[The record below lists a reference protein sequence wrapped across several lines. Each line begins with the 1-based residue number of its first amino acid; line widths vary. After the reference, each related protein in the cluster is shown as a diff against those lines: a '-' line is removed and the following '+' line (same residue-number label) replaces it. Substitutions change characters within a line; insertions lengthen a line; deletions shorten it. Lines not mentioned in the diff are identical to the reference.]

1 MPPPPRIL
9 LVDDDADIREAFAD
23 VLGAEGYLTA
33 SAEHGRDALTQLESL
48 PLPDLIL
55 LDLMMPVMN
64 GKDFLAAIAQQPVLA
79 EIPLVV
85 CTAFAGLGK
94 ELNRAVLRKPI
105 DLEELLAT
113 VRATCG
119 PASNDETQEAA
130 YAPSSD
136 GDWSDEEAPTD
147 RMMSPPGTF
156 VAEVDRRERDP
167 HEE

>member
-1 MPPPPRIL
+1 M
-9 LVDDDADIREAFAD
+9 LVDDDADIRAAFAD
-23 VLGAEGYLTA
+23 VLSAEGYAIA
-33 SAEHGRDALTQLESL
+33 SAEHGRDALDQLSSS

-64 GKDFLAAIAQQPVLA
+64 GKDFLAAIATEPTLA

-105 DLEELLAT
+105 DLDELLET

-119 PASNDETQEAA
+119 IVGENALADA
-130 YAPSSD
+130 
-136 GDWSDEEAPTD
+136 DWGEDEEPTD
-147 RMMSPPGTF
+147 RMTHPPVSMIEGNT
-156 VAEVDRRERDP
+156 DDERAPDS
-167 HEE
+167 HDA